1 DSGLLGLPN
10 AGKSTF
16 LAAVSRAKPKIADY
30 PFTTLAPQLG
40 VVYVD
45 GKEFVLADI
54 PGLIEGAS
62 EGAGLGLRFLGHV
75 ERAGILLHLIDG
87 TQDDVV
93 EAYETI
99 RGELEAYSEELAAK
113 EEIIAL
119 NKTDAMHEDDIAEK
133 IALLEEVSGAEVF
146 AISAVSGAGV
156 EDVKRRLWQTIEHS
170 RAQTQAEMLAAY
182 ERQKRAEEAMFA
194 AANRDDYNH
203 ESDDE
208 DDDADHKA

>member
-1 DSGLLGLPN
+1 
-10 AGKSTF
+10 
-16 LAAVSRAKPKIADY
+16 
-30 PFTTLAPQLG
+30 TTLAPQLG

-87 TQDDVV
+87 TQEDVV

-99 RGELEAYSEELAAK
+99 RGELEAYSEELAGK

-146 AISAVSGAGV
+146 PISAVSGAGV
-156 EDVKRRLWQTIEHS
+156 
-170 RAQTQAEMLAAY
+170 
-182 ERQKRAEEAMFA
+182 
-194 AANRDDYNH
+194 
-203 ESDDE
+203 
-208 DDDADHKA
+208 